1 MKTFKLL
8 ASETVLEDDYLI
20 IPSFVYICD
29 GRFMRYPGW
38 DEITVAE
45 WKRAG
50 NWKEVR
56 RCDLFAH
63 EGARLGDRVEEE
75 VSSS

>member
-8 ASETVLEDDYLI
+8 ASETILEDSYPI
-20 IPSFVYICD
+20 IPDYVYICD

-38 DEITVAE
+38 SEITVAE
-45 WKRAG
+45 WKHAG

-56 RCDLFAH
+56 RCDLSGH
-63 EGARLGDRVEEE
+63 EGARLGDRVTGKAE
-75 VSSS
+75 S